1 MPKQF
6 TQSLVLVHKTKRTS
20 AAFDKL
26 QLRVTTRYGVFI
38 PSSHCQISTDGLVV
52 SGYTIVPVVN
62 EAEAAKVISKMVS
75 LKGAAGVVVDLL
87 LTAGRR

>member
-1 MPKQF
+1 M
-6 TQSLVLVHKTKRTS
+6 LVHKTKRTS

-26 QLRVTTRYGVFI
+26 QLRVTTRYGGFT
-38 PSSHCQISTDGLVV
+38 PSSHCQICTDGLVV